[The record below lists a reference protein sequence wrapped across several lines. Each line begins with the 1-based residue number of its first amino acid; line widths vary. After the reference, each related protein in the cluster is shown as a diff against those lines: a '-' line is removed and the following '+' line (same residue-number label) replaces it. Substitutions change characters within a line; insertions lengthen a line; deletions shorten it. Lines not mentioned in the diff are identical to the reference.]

1 MRRTGVEHSR
11 LFACAGLAVLVAA
24 TAPSIAT
31 AADDATNAALDRCL
45 ASPANAS
52 TAGQVACESIAMKAY
67 DRRMNAAYAILLR
80 KLPASAAQRLRA
92 AQRAWIGYRDSE
104 ALARGALY
112 ATREGTMFVPMQA
125 DAAVAP
131 VRDRALLLE
140 RYVRVMAVGP

>member
-31 AADDATNAALDRCL
+31 AADATNAALDRCL

-67 DRRMNAAYAILLR
+67 DRRMNAAYAILMR
-80 KLPASAAQRLRA
+80 KLPASAAQRLRG
-92 AQRAWIGYRDSE
+92 AQRTWLGYRDSE

-125 DAAVAP
+125 DAAVAL
-131 VRDRALLLE
+131 VRDWALLLE